1 MAHWVRVI
9 NHSQDGQDLIEAL
22 WCQSYLCRLRGLM
35 FRRKLQAGRGLLLVD
50 ARESVSGAAIHMWAV
65 FMDLGVVWIDHAMRV
80 VDCAIAKPWR
90 IYFPS
95 APARFVLEG
104 PPEILEHVT
113 IGDTL
118 EFRHEG

>member
-9 NHSQDGQDLIEAL
+9 NHSHDGQDLIEAF

-50 ARESVSGAAIHMWAV
+50 AQESLSGAAIHMWAV
-65 FMDLGVVWIDHAMRV
+65 FMDLGVLWINDAMRV
-80 VDCAIAKPWR
+80 VDCTIARPWR

-104 PPEILEHVT
+104 SPEILKLVA
-113 IGDTL
+113 IGDVL

>member
-1 MAHWVRVI
+1 
-9 NHSQDGQDLIEAL
+9 
-22 WCQSYLCRLRGLM
+22 M
-35 FRRKLQAGRGLLLVD
+35 FRTKLQQGQGLILVD
-50 ARESVSGAAIHMWAV
+50 AQESVSGAAIHMWAV
-65 FMDLGVVWIDHAMRV
+65 FMDLGVVWINDSLHV
-80 VDCAIAKPWR
+80 VDCTIAKPWR

-104 PPEILEHVT
+104 SPELLEHVA